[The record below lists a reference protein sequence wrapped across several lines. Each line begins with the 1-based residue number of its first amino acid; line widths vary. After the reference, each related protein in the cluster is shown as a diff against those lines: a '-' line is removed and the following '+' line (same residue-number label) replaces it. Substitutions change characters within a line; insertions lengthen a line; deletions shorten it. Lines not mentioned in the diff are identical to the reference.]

1 MKAIQLG
8 KHASVS
14 CYILPRDLK
23 HLTEAARTSSSSIL
37 RGLTYRNLLK
47 VHIAGT
53 HVLWGIHIPTNC
65 SGPAVVGKLRRGKM
79 GKFTG
84 RGPVWQW
91 QRQASCPC
99 SESPARAQRSR
110 CPIDRSVHLRKC
122 NITVFYPAS
131 FSSSIPLL
139 SYNTPIFLHGLFPCL
154 FSWSFFVTRT
164 FFYYIGIACNRD
176 AIFYK
181 G

>member
-53 HVLWGIHIPTNC
+53 HVLWGIHIPTDC

-79 GKFTG
+79 GKIYGARPTYG
-84 RGPVWQW
+84 NGSGK
-91 QRQASCPC
+91 QAALAPN
-99 SESPARAQRSR
+99 
-110 CPIDRSVHLRKC
+110 HLRELSG
-122 NITVFYPAS
+122 PDA
-131 FSSSIPLL
+131 LL
-139 SYNTPIFLHGLFPCL
+139 IGPCT
-154 FSWSFFVTRT
+154 S
-164 FFYYIGIACNRD
+164 GN
-176 AIFYK
+176 AI
-181 G
+181 

>member
-23 HLTEAARTSSSSIL
+23 HLTEAARTSSSAIL

-65 SGPAVVGKLRRGKM
+65 SGPAVVGSCGVARWENSRGAAQYGNGS
-79 GKFTG
+79 GK
-84 RGPVWQW
+84 
-91 QRQASCPC
+91 QAALAPN
-99 SESPARAQRSR
+99 
-110 CPIDRSVHLRKC
+110 HLRELSG
-122 NITVFYPAS
+122 PDA
-131 FSSSIPLL
+131 LL
-139 SYNTPIFLHGLFPCL
+139 IGPCT
-154 FSWSFFVTRT
+154 S
-164 FFYYIGIACNRD
+164 GN
-176 AIFYK
+176 AI
-181 G
+181 